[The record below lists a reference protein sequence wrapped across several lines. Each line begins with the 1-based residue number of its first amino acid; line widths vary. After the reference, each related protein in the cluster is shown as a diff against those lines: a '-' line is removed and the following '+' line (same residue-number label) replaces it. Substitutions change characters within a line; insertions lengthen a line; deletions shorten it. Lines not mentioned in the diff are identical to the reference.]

1 MQLDSVVPPQTL
13 PDVAKPPMLEVMLF
27 EQPWALMAIISL
39 TLIIVA
45 WVLYRKSRSKFAAIT
60 LVEAVMV
67 PGILWFLA
75 HNTLTDREMLDERAG
90 EAVAAI
96 ADWDSA
102 EFDPMLSDQV
112 RTVFFMARNGW
123 DKDQLLSWIDGRATQ
138 YAVSDFKIKA
148 VRTEITDSGNAARTR
163 IEVRVTPESLDQSIL
178 FICMFEWIRQPPPP
192 PSADAPT
199 PEQVIDFKGWK
210 IDTIRPLWIQG
221 FGDISG
227 SGR

>member
-1 MQLDSVVPPQTL
+1 MQIDSVVPPQTL

-27 EQPWALMAIISL
+27 EQPWALMAIIFL
-39 TLIIVA
+39 
-45 WVLYRKSRSKFAAIT
+45 VLLAAAAIVYRVKGRT
-60 LVEAVMV
+60 PIVPFLLFDALVLPWMV
-67 PGILWFLA
+67 WGVA
-75 HNTLTDREMLDERAG
+75 HDKLTDREMLDERAG

-138 YAVSDFKIKA
+138 YAVSDFEIKA
-148 VRTEITDSGNAARTR
+148 IRTEITNSGNAARTR
-163 IEVRVTPESLDQSIL
+163 IEVRVTPESMDQSVL

-192 PSADAPT
+192 DAPT
-199 PEQVIDFKGWK
+199 PKYVVDFKGWK

-221 FGDISG
+221 FGDLSG
-227 SGR
+227 ADR